1 MSQTQ
6 WNHGKI
12 MLWLSIH
19 VYLFDSLIFLI
30 PIWKWFDEQQY
41 PCFYYCIHHVRCI
54 MYSSCF
60 YGLYSYI
67 NCMMITVSMFLPLY
81 SSCMMNHVFMACIH
95 SFIHSGNNTCVF
107 VHDFIN
113 ESKLSLSLS
122 LFLPSSIPIPV
133 FSSHG
138 AYMIWWYNIHDDYK
152 IRHYPSSFSLFLS
165 LSLHVRRR

>member
-1 MSQTQ
+1 MYVHIWWFCSCF
-6 WNHGKI
+6 H
-12 MLWLSIH
+12 LWMFTLHYLSP
-19 VYLFDSLIFLI
+19 V
-30 PIWKWFDEQQY
+30 
-41 PCFYYCIHHVRCI
+41 YYCVHHVWCI

-122 LFLPSSIPIPV
+122 LVLPLSIPIPV

>member
-1 MSQTQ
+1 MFTL
-6 WNHGKI
+6 HY
-12 MLWLSIH
+12 LSP
-19 VYLFDSLIFLI
+19 V
-30 PIWKWFDEQQY
+30 
-41 PCFYYCIHHVRCI
+41 YYCVHHVWCI

-122 LFLPSSIPIPV
+122 RSPFVYPYPGVFIPRCLHDLMVQYP
-133 FSSHG
+133 
-138 AYMIWWYNIHDDYK
+138 WWLQN
-152 IRHYPSSFSLFLS
+152 LS
-165 LSLHVRRR
+165 LSLLFFSFSLSLSPCSEEVKCVMNTWWWIHLVAGTMYAATP

>member
-1 MSQTQ
+1 MM
-6 WNHGKI
+6 I
-12 MLWLSIH
+12 LLMLSLMNVYTALS
-19 VYLFDSLIFLI
+19 LSCLLL
-30 PIWKWFDEQQY
+30 
-41 PCFYYCIHHVRCI
+41 C
-54 MYSSCF
+54 SSC
-60 YGLYSYI
+60 
-67 NCMMITVSMFLPLY
+67 MMSMFLPLY

-138 AYMIWWYNIHDDYK
+138 AYMI
-152 IRHYPSSFSLFLS
+152 
-165 LSLHVRRR
+165 